1 MAIASPADRRR
12 WPLFAATGIFV
23 IFILTHVVVYQ
34 LAVRRLQAAL
44 KSAEAVG
51 LAYGPSHT
59 IRLVPPRVYQVLS
72 KNSLP
77 AEVVEQRLNSGTL
90 ASDLVADITR
100 LAAKHGM
107 ELTLI
112 EPGAVSVQS
121 SSAKIGA
128 HLHMVCSYPELIAFL
143 DDLARS
149 QEMLAVD
156 RLKLNSRESGQRDL
170 ELWVSRL
177 VLKQSRGPG

>member
-1 MAIASPADRRR
+1 MANASPADRRR
-12 WPLFAATGIFV
+12 WPLFAAAAIFA
-23 IFILTHVVVYQ
+23 IFILTHLVVFQ
-34 LAVRRLQAAL
+34 LVVRRFQAAL

-51 LAYGPSHT
+51 LEYGPSHT
-59 IRLVPPRVYQVLS
+59 VRLAPPLVYQVLS

-77 AEVVEQRLNSGTL
+77 AEAVEQRLNSGTL

-100 LAAKHGM
+100 LAGKHGM

-112 EPGAVSVQS
+112 EPGAVSVQPS
-121 SSAKIGA
+121 SVKIGA
-128 HLHMVCSYPELIAFL
+128 RLRMVCGYRQLVAFL

-149 QEMLAVD
+149 REMLAVD
-156 RLKLNSRESGQRDL
+156 RLTLSSPGSGPREL

-177 VLKQSRGPG
+177 VLKQSRRPE